1 MTTHSRVKRVVIGGA
16 LIATISIVGA
26 VYLHEARPEDSEKQ
40 DITSGLT
47 LSLVER
53 RDVEPLHE
61 RSDRIS
67 RVSASVRA
75 FRPGDTF
82 ESLASR
88 LDGVRASDPNARAM
102 LIDAAE
108 RCEDFQLTPPRN
120 DASDV
125 STRTYRKWKA
135 HFCSHSRQFEAEKL
149 RADGSYLDQ
158 ASILRREDGAY
169 VPGMTDEA
177 VRIVLTST
185 SYADIQAAGDYL
197 LYMRDADWNLG
208 AEWVAGTPMQGRLKE
223 LQRVAVDSIS
233 CAYSGACEA
242 DGLQTMVA
250 CAMRRACAPGVSLYE
265 IWERSFNS
273 DELRVIQRMQ
283 ESLTE
288 QRKVL
293 PGSGMSVS
301 TLRMPA
307 P

>member
-16 LIATISIVGA
+16 LIATVSIVGA
-26 VYLHEARPEDSEKQ
+26 VYLHEARPEDSDKQ
-40 DITSGLT
+40 DITSGVT

-53 RDVEPLHE
+53 RDVKPLHE
-61 RSDRIS
+61 RSGRIS
-67 RVSASVRA
+67 RVSASARA

-102 LIDAAE
+102 FIDAAE
-108 RCEDFQLTPPRN
+108 RCEDLQLTPPRS

-125 STRTYRKWKA
+125 STRTYRKWKE
-135 HFCSHSRQFEAEKL
+135 HFCSRSRQFEADEL
-149 RADGSYLDQ
+149 RTGSYLDQ
-158 ASILRREDGAY
+158 APILRREDGAY
-169 VPGMTDEA
+169 VPGMADEA

-208 AEWVAGTPMQGRLKE
+208 AEWVPGTPMQGRLKE

-250 CAMRRACAPGVSLYE
+250 CAMRRVCAPGVSLYE

-283 ESLTE
+283 ESLRE
-288 QRKVL
+288 QRRVL
-293 PGSGMSVS
+293 PGSGISVS
-301 TLRMPA
+301 TVRMPA
-307 P
+307 R